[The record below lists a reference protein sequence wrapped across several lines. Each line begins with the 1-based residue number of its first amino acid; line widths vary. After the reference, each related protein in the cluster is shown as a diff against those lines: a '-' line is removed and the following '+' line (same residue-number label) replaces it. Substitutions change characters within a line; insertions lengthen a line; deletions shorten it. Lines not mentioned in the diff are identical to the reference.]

1 VNVSWQDAQAYVAWL
16 TARTGQRYRLVSE
29 AEYEY
34 AERAGSQ
41 TPYSTG
47 FSISPGQA
55 NFLDPSSAG
64 AGPEGRMPMPV
75 GSFPPNRFGLNDMQ
89 GNIWEWVQDC
99 WHDNY
104 NKAPGDGSPWVSG
117 DCQRRVVRG
126 GGFNRET
133 KFMRSASR
141 YWIVG
146 ELRSALAG
154 FRVARAAD

>member
-1 VNVSWQDAQAYVAWL
+1 L
-16 TARTGQRYRLVSE
+16 SE

-41 TPYSTG
+41 TPYATG
-47 FSISPGQA
+47 YSITTDQA
-55 NFLDPSSAG
+55 NFMDFATASQST
-64 AGPEGRMPMPV
+64 GPKGRMPVPV
-75 GSFPPNRFGLNDMQ
+75 GSFPPNAFGLGDMQ

-104 NKAPGDGSPWVSG
+104 NGAPENGSPWVTG

-126 GGFNRET
+126 GAFNREA

-146 ELRSALAG
+146 DLRSALAG
-154 FRVARAAD
+154 FRVARNLR